1 MHQIF
6 TSEVPNRDRLGDR
19 RISAVLAIGVFVE
32 QVLPMLHGS
41 SMCLPPS
48 GCVALPATDWALVAR
63 SDAVVYQGKHFSW
76 ILCRGGSGIFFALG
90 CFGTQ

>member
-41 SMCLPPS
+41 SMCLPPAIYFS
-48 GCVALPATDWALVAR
+48 QKAIVPVDVELTFRVCGFASHRLGTCRALR
-63 SDAVVYQGKHFSW
+63 C
-76 ILCRGGSGIFFALG
+76 CRLPR
-90 CFGTQ
+90 